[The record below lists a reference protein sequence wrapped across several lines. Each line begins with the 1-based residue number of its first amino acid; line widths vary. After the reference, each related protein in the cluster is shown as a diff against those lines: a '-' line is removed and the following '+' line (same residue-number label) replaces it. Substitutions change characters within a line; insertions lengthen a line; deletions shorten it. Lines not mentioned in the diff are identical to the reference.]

1 MNTYY
6 AYYSGALC
14 NQARPSRTRLQMAN
28 SVYTALKPLEIRQV
42 FPAAFAL
49 SKSAFAYLKLLRTH
63 KRWNFE
69 VFLPKMRQLYRN
81 ITTKTRRKAPKWR
94 VYGRVRLGLAWL
106 RAHT

>member
-1 MNTYY
+1 MGTFYVSVLIFLQKHLLFYALSFIMNTYY
-6 AYYSGALC
+6 AYYSGVLC

-63 KRWNFE
+63 KR
-69 VFLPKMRQLYRN
+69 
-81 ITTKTRRKAPKWR
+81 
-94 VYGRVRLGLAWL
+94 
-106 RAHT
+106 